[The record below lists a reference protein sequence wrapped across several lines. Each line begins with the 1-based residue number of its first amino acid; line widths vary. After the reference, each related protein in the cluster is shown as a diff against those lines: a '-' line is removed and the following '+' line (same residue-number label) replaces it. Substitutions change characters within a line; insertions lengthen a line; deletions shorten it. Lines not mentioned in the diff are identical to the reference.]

1 MFYSPY
7 RKPCGIA
14 VAGVAVLGI
23 VGLAPFCVADSLTT
37 RSGEVYEGRVLHYD
51 EFSYII
57 LLDGGGKVVI
67 PREEVEQVETDR
79 KRRLSYSRRADVV
92 LSVEQVKQDDSP
104 QRLILARLKDP
115 GEQGQEYGLMVEAQ
129 TLLYV
134 FESEERYGDACRT
147 LYEWRGAKYELE
159 YEWEKDL
166 LVRRQRV
173 PGYGVN
179 VKVLGARGE
188 GLETLKRAAR
198 GRIREERSLMQR
210 MYEPARRP
218 VERKQRGAPSGR
230 SSW

>member
-7 RKPCGIA
+7 RTCWGFA
-14 VAGVAVLGI
+14 VAGVTALAV
-23 VGLAPFCVADSLTT
+23 VGLAPLSVADSLTT
-37 RSGEVYEGRVLHYD
+37 KSGEVYPGRVLHYD
-51 EFSYII
+51 EFSYIV

-67 PREEVEQVETDR
+67 PREEVERVETDR
-79 KRRLSYSRRADVV
+79 KRRPSYRNRAELV

-104 QRLILARLKDP
+104 QRIILARLKDP
-115 GEQGQEYGLMVEAQ
+115 GEQGQEYGLQVEAQ

-134 FESEERYGDACRT
+134 FESEDQYGDAYRT
-147 LYEWRGAKYELE
+147 LYEWRGARYELE
-159 YEWEKDL
+159 YQWEKDL

-173 PGYGVN
+173 PGHGVN

-218 VERKQRGAPSGR
+218 PERKQRVAPSGR